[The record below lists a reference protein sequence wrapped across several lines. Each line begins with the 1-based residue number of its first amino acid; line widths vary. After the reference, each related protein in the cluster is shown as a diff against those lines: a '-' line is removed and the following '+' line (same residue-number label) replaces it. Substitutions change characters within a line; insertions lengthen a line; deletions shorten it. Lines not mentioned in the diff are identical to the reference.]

1 MSNDKHLTP
10 EEIAQCAEAI
20 NDGRYERLNVSL
32 RNHLNSCEDCAGE
45 VMIISEVS
53 SELEGN
59 SVLDPKP
66 GNAYTGKKLYIGLV
80 VAAAA
85 TILFFIVPLLERG
98 KNAVNDS
105 AYVHESGGLPVFVV
119 DEARDTVY
127 CRKHNKMEIAI
138 KNNESSVIE
147 EPGDKQEVAAQE
159 EAKQKELLAEYQ
171 TNENL
176 EQLYEN
182 LQGAYRSRAVKVNTP
197 PTITYAEIDSLSWEN
212 PENEKLYVEF
222 FDNKGEEVQTLVV
235 EEEQV
240 LIPDLSR
247 GLYYWKLINED
258 FDLLFVGKIIVE

>member
-20 NDGRYERLNVSL
+20 NDGRYETLEVSL
-32 RNHLNSCEDCAGE
+32 RNHLNSCDDCAGE
-45 VMIISEVS
+45 VMMISELS
-53 SELEGN
+53 RELEGN
-59 SVLDPKP
+59 SVFDPKP
-66 GNAYTGKKLYIGLV
+66 GNTYSGKKLYIGLV
-80 VAAAA
+80 AAAA
-85 TILFFIVPLLERG
+85 AIILLFIIPLLENK
-98 KNAVNDS
+98 KNTVNNS
-105 AYVHESGGLPVFVV
+105 LYVKDFGDLPVFVV
-119 DEARDTVY
+119 DEAKDTVY
-127 CRKHNKMEIAI
+127 FKKHNIMEIAL